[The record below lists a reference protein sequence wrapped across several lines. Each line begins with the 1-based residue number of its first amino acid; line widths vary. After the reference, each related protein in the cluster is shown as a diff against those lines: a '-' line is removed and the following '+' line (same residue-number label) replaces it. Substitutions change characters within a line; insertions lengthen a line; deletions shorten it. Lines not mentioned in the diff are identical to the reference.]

1 MLDGLRDWAPDILF
15 FAIPALAGA
24 LLFIWRG
31 GNLRRRGVVVRAT
44 CVNQA
49 RDAKGLVT
57 LRLIFDVDGTQYYC
71 TSMPYQFP
79 PVGVGQR
86 LDVMY
91 DSKNPGY
98 SEVVDQM
105 GRGIVPWFVGGIAT
119 VLLLLAG
126 ISYI

>member
-1 MLDGLRDWAPDILF
+1 MLGGLRDWVPDILF
-15 FAIPALAGA
+15 FGVPSLAGA

-31 GNLRRRGVVVRAT
+31 ETLRRRGVVTRAT

-57 LRLIFDVDGTQYYC
+57 LRLNFEVDGTHYYC
-71 TSMPYQFP
+71 TS
-79 PVGVGQR
+79 
-86 LDVMY
+86 
-91 DSKNPGY
+91 
-98 SEVVDQM
+98 
-105 GRGIVPWFVGGIAT
+105 GIVPWIVGGIAT